1 MDCRVKPGNDEERMA
16 LLSVTDAL
24 ARVTGGLEPLG
35 AERVPLEKARG
46 RVLAEGLAACLTQPP
61 FDASAMDGF
70 AMRAEDVAAPP
81 ATLRL
86 VGESAAGSGFDG
98 EVRQGEAVRIFTGAP
113 VPKGADTIVVQEDAD
128 FAHGV
133 VTVKEAAGRHIRPRG
148 QDFSQGEV
156 LLRKGTKLGP
166 RALML
171 AAAMNHAEVPVRRR
185 PKVAIL
191 STGDE
196 VVPPGSDPGPDQ
208 IISSVSF
215 GLAALVEA
223 QGGEAMRLGIAKD
236 TPESIIT
243 LARTGSAADI
253 LVTIGGASVGE
264 RDLVSATLRSEGLEL
279 DFWQIAMRPGKPLL
293 YGRMGSQRVLGVPGN
308 PVSALICG
316 LVFLVPMLHCLLGV
330 DRDGRGLA
338 EAVLGQNLE
347 ANGPRQHYMRAR
359 LSAGEMGPSVLAL
372 GGQDSSYLSAFSA
385 ANGLIIRTI
394 DAPVTRKGC
403 QVPVLGLDF

>member
-1 MDCRVKPGNDEERMA
+1 MS

-35 AERVPLEKARG
+35 AERVPLERARG
-46 RVLAEGLAACLTQPP
+46 RVLAEDLAACLTQPP

-86 VGESAAGSGFDG
+86 IGESAAGSGFDG
-98 EVRQGEAVRIFTGAP
+98 DVRQGEAVRIFTGAP
-113 VPKGADTIVVQEDAD
+113 VPKGADTIVVLEDAD
-128 FAHGV
+128 FADGV
-133 VTVKEAAGRHIRPRG
+133 VTVREVAGRHIRPRG
-148 QDFSQGEV
+148 QDFTQGEV
-156 LLRKGTKLGP
+156 LLRNGTKLGP
-166 RALML
+166 RKLML

-196 VVPPGSDPGPDQ
+196 VVPPGSDPGPHQ

-223 QGGEAMRLGIAKD
+223 QGGKAMRLGIAKD
-236 TPESIIT
+236 APESIIT

-264 RDLVSATLRSEGLEL
+264 RDLVTATLRSEGLEL
-279 DFWQIAMRPGKPLL
+279 DFWKIAMRPGKPLL

-330 DRDGRGLA
+330 DRDGRGLV

-347 ANGPRQHYMRAR
+347 ANGPRQHYMRGISDWGADGER
-359 LSAGEMGPSVLAL
+359 VVRPLSS
-372 GGQDSSYLSAFSA
+372 QDSSLMADFA
-385 ANGLIIRTI
+385 RADCLIVL
-394 DAPVTRKGC
+394 APNAPSLRRGKRVKIF
-403 QVPVLGLDF
+403 PLDF